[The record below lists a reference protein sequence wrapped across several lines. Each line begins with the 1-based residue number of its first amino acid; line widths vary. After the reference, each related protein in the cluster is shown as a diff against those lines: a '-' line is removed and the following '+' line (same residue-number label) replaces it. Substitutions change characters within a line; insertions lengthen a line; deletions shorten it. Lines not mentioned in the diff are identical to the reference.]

1 MSCRRSCDRSSCGC
15 GGCGG
20 CGGCNSCSSGCGGY
34 DHCDRPNVLAP
45 FVFAFLAVIFGLFF
59 LEDLSTQNRAEPYST
74 PPLEQP
80 W

>member
-34 DHCDRPNVLAP
+34 DPCDRPNVFGP
-45 FVFAFLAVIFGLFF
+45 FIFAFVALGIGLVF
-59 LEDLSTQNRAEPYST
+59 LDGHSTQHRAEPYPT
-74 PPLEQP
+74 PPLEQQ